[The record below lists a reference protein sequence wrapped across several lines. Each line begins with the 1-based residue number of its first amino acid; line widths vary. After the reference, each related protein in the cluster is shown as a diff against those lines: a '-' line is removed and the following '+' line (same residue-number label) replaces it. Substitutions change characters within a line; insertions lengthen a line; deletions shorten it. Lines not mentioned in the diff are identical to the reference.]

1 MTDKPNDGVEARPTE
16 QRPADAGTG
25 LMRLALEAG
34 PLVVF
39 FVLNAKFGLMTGTAG
54 WMAATAIA
62 LSISWVRERRVPIL
76 PLVSG
81 VFVLGFGGLALIFD
95 DELFIKI
102 KPTVVNTLFG
112 VILLG
117 GLALGRPL
125 LKPLVGWAFLLDHQG
140 WLKITR
146 NWGLFFLL
154 LAVIN
159 EVVWRNF
166 STDFWVG
173 FKLFGIMPL
182 TLLFSISQ
190 VPLIQRHT
198 LATGGDTG
206 DQG

>member
-1 MTDKPNDGVEARPTE
+1 MTEPKPTQQQAPVG
-16 QRPADAGTG
+16 AGAG
-25 LMRLALEAG
+25 LTRLALEAG

-39 FVLNAKFGLMTGTAG
+39 FVLNARFGLMYGTAG

-62 LSISWVRERRVPIL
+62 LTVSWLRERRVPIL

-81 VFVLGFGGLALIFD
+81 VFVLGFGGLALAFD

-112 VILLG
+112 VILLA
-117 GLALGRPL
+117 GLAFGRPL
-125 LKPLVGWAFLLDHQG
+125 LKPLVGWAFLLDHAG

-154 LAVIN
+154 LAIIN
-159 EVVWRNF
+159 EVVWRNY

-182 TLLFSISQ
+182 TLVFSMSQ
-190 VPLIQRHT
+190 VPLIQRHSV
-198 LATGGDTG
+198 AAGDIADG
-206 DQG
+206 QD